1 MESKLDK
8 KKILY
13 FKVFLI
19 SAIVS
24 LGVLLVISFVIPY
37 SVNNWVIDSLGNNDS
52 SLAGSWISFWGSFLG
67 GIVGMVAVVLTTYAL
82 IRNQNNQHLELLF
95 EQKNSIDEAA
105 ELNDK
110 KTRERE
116 HKLFLLNKSEE
127 LVESITNM
135 TKLIKLRNEIF
146 RKIDN
151 IGQEISNLTNQQEF
165 LRDIHLVHSKEESVH
180 EVILSLMMEIKSSQF
195 RESELFA
202 EIEIE
207 ISKVRIL
214 YSYLDYESDEVE
226 IINDL
231 LNKSSYNMI
240 ELINKKEFGESYQQK
255 MVEFNRDLTKLLNEI
270 TKKHVENNKLL
281 FENYK
286 K

>member
-1 MESKLDK
+1 MGELFRWNSW
-8 KKILY
+8 Y
-13 FKVFLI
+13 
-19 SAIVS
+19 
-24 LGVLLVISFVIPY
+24 
-37 SVNNWVIDSLGNNDS
+37 
-52 SLAGSWISFWGSFLG
+52 GS
-67 GIVGMVAVVLTTYAL
+67 TTYAL

-255 MVEFNRDLTKLLNEI
+255 MVEFNRDLTKLL
-270 TKKHVENNKLL
+270 
-281 FENYK
+281 
-286 K
+286 

>member
-1 MESKLDK
+1 
-8 KKILY
+8 
-13 FKVFLI
+13 
-19 SAIVS
+19 
-24 LGVLLVISFVIPY
+24 
-37 SVNNWVIDSLGNNDS
+37 
-52 SLAGSWISFWGSFLG
+52 
-67 GIVGMVAVVLTTYAL
+67 
-82 IRNQNNQHLELLF
+82 
-95 EQKNSIDEAA
+95 
-105 ELNDK
+105 
-110 KTRERE
+110 
-116 HKLFLLNKSEE
+116 
-127 LVESITNM
+127 M

>member
-1 MESKLDK
+1 
-8 KKILY
+8 
-13 FKVFLI
+13 
-19 SAIVS
+19 
-24 LGVLLVISFVIPY
+24 LGELFRWNSWY
-37 SVNNWVIDSLGNNDS
+37 
-52 SLAGSWISFWGSFLG
+52 GS
-67 GIVGMVAVVLTTYAL
+67 TTYAL

-255 MVEFNRDLTKLLNEI
+255 MVEFNRDLTKLL
-270 TKKHVENNKLL
+270 
-281 FENYK
+281 
-286 K
+286 